1 VLPNHHLKYVITGLV
16 IVREFMIGDVLEE
29 IRLNYVIG
37 KIMMVVWLMEAV
49 LVVGQLLD
57 FVLRARFV

>member
-49 LVVGQLLD
+49 LVVGQLQD